1 MKQKFKNTQKG
12 ITLVALVI
20 TIIVLLILAMVSIK
34 IVVDGGLITK
44 ASKATDT
51 HTIGAEK
58 EAIGLGYSEYQMAL
72 ANKENVTKPT
82 IKGAEVTPKGEG
94 WNVKFTKTNNEYQLS
109 KDGNALL
116 AKQNGIY
123 VIWTDNGDGTFTK
136 GDVTL
141 KVGDYVNY
149 DATKDANGNTVATTS
164 YTSYSE
170 ANASTNKN
178 DGRSSGHT
186 KDQVFNLT
194 SYTSGWRVLGVENG
208 NIRLISANII
218 GPDSGGYTDGDNKY
232 YYLSGKK
239 GYTDGPSEL
248 NAISAIYG
256 QGKGATGAKSI
267 TVEDIN
273 KITGYDPNNTGN
285 GKPFNNGEINQYG
298 NKVTYYWDGTDK
310 PYWEVTNEKKG
321 NLGATHN
328 EFVWYDGKVWQSST
342 KSTVATATSRK
353 KIADLISTEYLYLP
367 TTLTNSYTET
377 GKGID
382 KTSNEWKVPFENE
395 KRYWL
400 ASNCIRCTST
410 MAYFCVNEV
419 DANGTVSSGNGL
431 FGSTGTT
438 FPFFCYGIRPVVT
451 IKSDIQIEKTDINDG
466 TTLEKACVIK

>member
-51 HTIGAEK
+51 HTIEAEK

-82 IKGAEVTPKGEG
+82 IEGAEVTPKGEG
-94 WNVKFTKTNNEYQLS
+94 WNVKFTKTNNEYQLL

-136 GDVTL
+136 GNVTL

-178 DGRSSGHT
+178 DGRSSGYRN
-186 KDQVFNLT
+186 DQVFNLS

-273 KITGYDPNNTGN
+273 KITGYDPNNTGD

-310 PYWEVTNEKKG
+310 PYWEATNEKKG
-321 NLGATHN
+321 NLSGTHN
-328 EFVWYDGKVWQSST
+328 EFVWYDGKVWKSST

-353 KIADLISTEYLYLP
+353 KIADLISTEYLYFA
-367 TTLTNSYTET
+367 TNLTDSPAET

-382 KTSNEWKVPFENE
+382 KTSNEWKLLFENE
-395 KRYWL
+395 RRYWL
-400 ASNCIRCTST
+400 ASNCIRCTSYW
-410 MAYFCVNEV
+410 AYFCVNV
-419 DANGTVSSGNGL
+419 VSSNGIVSSGNGL
-431 FGSTGTT
+431 FGSMGATYD
-438 FPFFCYGIRPVVT
+438 FYYGIRPVVT

>member
-1 MKQKFKNTQKG
+1 MKSKLKKQNG

-34 IVVDGGLITK
+34 IVMDGGLTTK

-51 HTIGAEK
+51 HTIEAEK
-58 EAIGLGYSEYQMAL
+58 EAITTGYAAYQIAL
-72 ANKENVTKPT
+72 ANKENVTRPT
-82 IKGAEVTPKGEG
+82 IKGAEEVTPKGEG

-109 KDGNALL
+109 KDGSVLL

-136 GDVTL
+136 ENVTL

-178 DGRSSGHT
+178 DGRSSGYT

-232 YYLSGKK
+232 YYLRGKK

-256 QGKGATGAKSI
+256 QGKGAIGAKSI
-267 TVEDIN
+267 TEEDIN
-273 KITGYDPNNTGN
+273 KITGYDPTNDGSE
-285 GKPFNNGEINQYG
+285 KVYG
-298 NKVTYYWDGTDK
+298 NKVTYFWDGTDK
-310 PYWEVTNEKKG
+310 PYYEYGEGANKKTG
-321 NLGATHN
+321 SLSYSHN
-328 EFVWYDGKVWQSST
+328 TFNWYDGTTWQTST
-342 KSTVATATSRK
+342 KSTTANTTNRERITELTS
-353 KIADLISTEYLYLP
+353 
-367 TTLTNSYTET
+367 NSYTYYSYYST
-377 GKGID
+377 KSG
-382 KTSNEWKVPFENE
+382 TEWKLLFEDTIN
-395 KRYWL
+395 KRYYV
-400 ASNCIRCTST
+400 ASFAVNCAPGIVT
-410 MAYFCVNEV
+410 
-419 DANGTVSSGNGL
+419 
-431 FGSTGTT
+431 
-438 FPFFCYGIRPVVT
+438 FCYRQVNNGWFQANSLFWSDGGIFIPECGVRPIVYL
-451 IKSDIQIEKTDINDG
+451 KSDIQIEKTDINDG

>member
-1 MKQKFKNTQKG
+1 MKQKFKNNKG

-34 IVVDGGLITK
+34 IVVGGGLITK

-72 ANKENVTKPT
+72 ANKENVTRPP

-94 WNVKFTKTNNEYQLS
+94 WNVTFTKTNNEYQLS

-136 GDVTL
+136 GNVTL

-149 DATKDANGNTVATTS
+149 DATKDVNGNTVATTS

-178 DGRSSGHT
+178 DGRSSGYI

-194 SYTSGWRVLGVENG
+194 SYTSGWRVLGIENG

-232 YYLSGKK
+232 YYLEGKK

-256 QGKGATGAKSI
+256 QGKGAIGAKSI
-267 TVEDIN
+267 TAEDIN
-273 KITGYDPNNTGN
+273 KITGYDPNNTEN
-285 GKPFNNGEINQYG
+285 GKPSSNGEIYQYG

-310 PYWEVTNEKKG
+310 PYWEATNGKKG
-321 NLGATHN
+321 NLNGTHN

-342 KSTVATATSRK
+342 KSTTANTTNRER
-353 KIADLISTEYLYLP
+353 ITEL
-367 TTLTNSYTET
+367 
-377 GKGID
+377 
-382 KTSNEWKVPFENE
+382 TSNEYTYYSYYSTKSGTEWKLLFEDTKN
-395 KRYWL
+395 KRYYV
-400 ASNCIRCTST
+400 ASFAVTCAPRVVT
-410 MAYFCVNEV
+410 
-419 DANGTVSSGNGL
+419 
-431 FGSTGTT
+431 
-438 FPFFCYGIRPVVT
+438 FCYRLVYNGWFQGNSLFW
-451 IKSDIQIEKTDINDG
+451 SDGSIFVPE
-466 TTLEKACVIK
+466 C

>member
-58 EAIGLGYSEYQMAL
+58 EAITTGYATYQIAL

-82 IKGAEVTPKGEG
+82 IEGATVTPKGED
-94 WNVKFTKTNNEYQLS
+94 WNVTFTKTNNEYQLS
-109 KDGNALL
+109 KDGNVLL
-116 AKQNGIY
+116 AKQNGIE

-136 GDVTL
+136 GNVTL

-232 YYLSGKK
+232 YYLRGKR

-256 QGKGATGAKSI
+256 QGKGAIGAKSI
-267 TVEDIN
+267 TEEDIN
-273 KITGYDPNNTGN
+273 KITGYDPTNNEDE
-285 GKPFNNGEINQYG
+285 KVYG
-298 NKVTYYWDGTDK
+298 NKVTYFWDGTDK
-310 PYWEVTNEKKG
+310 PYYEYGE
-321 NLGATHN
+321 GANKETGSLSRSHN
-328 EFVWYDGKVWQSST
+328 TFNWYDGTTWQTST
-342 KSTVATATSRK
+342 KSTTANTTNRERITELTS
-353 KIADLISTEYLYLP
+353 
-367 TTLTNSYTET
+367 NSYTYYSYYST
-377 GKGID
+377 KSG
-382 KTSNEWKVPFENE
+382 TEWKLLFEDTIN
-395 KRYWL
+395 KRYYV
-400 ASNCIRCTST
+400 ASFAVKCAPGIVT
-410 MAYFCVNEV
+410 
-419 DANGTVSSGNGL
+419 
-431 FGSTGTT
+431 
-438 FPFFCYGIRPVVT
+438 FCYRHVSNGWFQASELFWSDGGISIPKCGVRPIVYL
-451 IKSDIQIEKTDINDG
+451 KSDIQIEKTDINDG

>member
-1 MKQKFKNTQKG
+1 MKQKLKNNKG

-72 ANKENVTKPT
+72 ANKENVTRPP

-94 WNVKFTKTNNEYQLS
+94 WNVTFTKTNNEYQLS

-141 KVGDYVNY
+141 KVGDYVNN

-186 KDQVFNLT
+186 KDKVFNLT

-256 QGKGATGAKSI
+256 QGKGAIGAKSI
-267 TVEDIN
+267 TEEDIN
-273 KITGYDPNNTGN
+273 KITGYDPTNDGDE
-285 GKPFNNGEINQYG
+285 KVYG
-298 NKVTYYWDGTDK
+298 NKVTYFWDGTDK
-310 PYWEVTNEKKG
+310 PYYEYGEGANKKTG
-321 NLGATHN
+321 SLSRSHN
-328 EFVWYDGKVWQSST
+328 TFNWYDGTRWQTST
-342 KSTVATATSRK
+342 KSTTANTTNRERITELTS
-353 KIADLISTEYLYLP
+353 
-367 TTLTNSYTET
+367 NSYTYYSYYST
-377 GKGID
+377 KSG
-382 KTSNEWKVPFENE
+382 TEWKLLFEDTIN
-395 KRYWL
+395 KRYYV
-400 ASNCIRCTST
+400 ASFAVEC
-410 MAYFCVNEV
+410 AP
-419 DANGTVSSGNGL
+419 GTVI
-431 FGSTGTT
+431 
-438 FPFFCYGIRPVVT
+438 FCYRLVYNGWFQANNLFYSDGSIFLPECGVRPIVSL
-451 IKSDIQIEKTDINDG
+451 KSDIQIEKTDINDG